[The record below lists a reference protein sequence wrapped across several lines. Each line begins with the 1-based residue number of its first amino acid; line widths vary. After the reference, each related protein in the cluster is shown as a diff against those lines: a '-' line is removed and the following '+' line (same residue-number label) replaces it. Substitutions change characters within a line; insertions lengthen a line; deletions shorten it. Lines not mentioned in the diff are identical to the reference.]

1 MMLLQLKRDI
11 RTIDFTLGEL
21 FINGQHF
28 CYTVE
33 DTERLPFEA
42 KVFGKTAIP
51 KGTYKVIIDHSNHFG
66 KDMPHILNVPGFEG
80 IRIHSGNTSADTEG
94 CLIVGFVRTVNGVA
108 QSRDCYQH
116 LMEKI
121 KGQDLTIIIQ

>member
-1 MMLLQLKRDI
+1 
-11 RTIDFTLGEL
+11 
-21 FINGQHF
+21 
-28 CYTVE
+28 
-33 DTERLPFEA
+33 
-42 KVFGKTAIP
+42 
-51 KGTYKVIIDHSNHFG
+51 
-66 KDMPHILNVPGFEG
+66 MPHILNVPGFEG